1 MVRNRDIRGFF
12 TAKSSASS
20 SQPEATTSSPAAATE
35 DQQLPS
41 SPRTPPG
48 SAVSAAASRRLGP
61 QDEIMGSD
69 DEEDSDDS
77 LESLSAL
84 IGGGRKTGGG
94 GPAAYQRP
102 PNDGDTTS
110 TPRAKRVAS
119 GAGPSGG
126 SPLTLQQ
133 RQQQHKFDLKAL
145 ISHTRQSERTEES
158 ARRAEELIKGVE
170 DSSNSDEED
179 GGRGSP
185 SNALKQVARELLDR
199 DGNENDDDEGNPRGD
214 KIARAID
221 RTQVQGA
228 RRRCYFFDPTAPP
241 LPQQQQPSPGSAS
254 ARAPPFPV
262 DAARGAWRFLADP
275 NTRDQAIINGLP
287 HTVIASRGKELPE
300 ELFLWMLDRVCVER
314 NPRLRTQYCGVLA
327 ACAGNTRRLV
337 DGARLYGALEGIGG
351 PKYDPRPA
359 RLKTTPEVE
368 EPYRGSGGGG
378 GGRNNWAGL
387 GAFLDLLRRMAPNL
401 EPASAVDGVKLLLRM
416 GLDPVLGNA
425 VRGEHLAALEA
436 LVAALP
442 AAEEQWNAAVSLSLR
457 ARCAC
462 NSGSVIKADMPSEQ
476 CTAVCSY
483 VLQSLDDTVLRAA
496 ALSSVPKST
505 ARLADLRRRL
515 AAAILFS
522 SPGSPSDA
530 DGFDVAG
537 LDLGAAAVQQRLS
550 RPDFAIRPTT
560 DFEELRALAWL
571 LDAAVG
577 DASSFLPPPPPPG
590 GDPPDADGGRAGREG
605 RSRFDAEVDA
615 LTFRLRALHDGIH
628 DNGLLARKE
637 AKAAIDAVGKRLT
650 YAVRT
655 RPPAKT
661 SIFDAPARDDADL
674 PRQRDFMKNWAQ
686 RRAERSSPAVV

>member
-12 TAKSSASS
+12 VAKSSAGS
-20 SQPEATTSSPAAATE
+20 SQPEATTSSPAATTQ

-41 SPRTPPG
+41 SPRTPPR

-61 QDEIMGSD
+61 QDEVMGSD

-84 IGGGRKTGGG
+84 IGGG
-94 GPAAYQRP
+94 PAAYRRP
-102 PNDGDTTS
+102 PNDGDMTS
-110 TPRAKRVAS
+110 TPRAKRIAS
-119 GAGPSGG
+119 GSGELRG

-158 ARRAEELIKGVE
+158 ARRAEELIRGAE
-170 DSSNSDEED
+170 DSSSSDEGD

-185 SNALKQVARELLDR
+185 SNDLKQVARELLDR
-199 DGNENDDDEGNPRGD
+199 DGNENDDEEGNPRGD

-241 LPQQQQPSPGSAS
+241 PPPQQQQQPFSGPAS

-262 DAARGAWRFLADP
+262 DAARGPWRFLADP

-287 HTVIASRGKELPE
+287 HTVVASRGKELPE
-300 ELFLWMLDRVCVER
+300 ELFLWMLDSVCAER
-314 NPRLRTQYCGVLA
+314 NPRLRAQHCGLLV

-337 DGARLYGALEGIGG
+337 DGARLYGALERIGG

-359 RLKTTPEVE
+359 KLKTSPEVE
-368 EPYRGSGGGG
+368 EPYGS

-436 LVAALP
+436 LVTALP
-442 AAEEQWNAAVSLSLR
+442 ATEEQWNAA
-457 ARCAC
+457 CA
-462 NSGSVIKADMPSEQ
+462 D
-476 CTAVCSY
+476 VCSY
-483 VLQSLDDTVLRAA
+483 VLQSLDDAVLRMA
-496 ALSSVPKST
+496 ALSSIPKST

-515 AAAILFS
+515 AAAVLFS
-522 SPGSPSDA
+522 SSPGD
-530 DGFDVAG
+530 FDVAN

-560 DFEELRALAWL
+560 DFEELRALVWL

-577 DASSFLPPPPPPG
+577 DASCFLFAPPPPKD
-590 GDPPDADGGRAGREG
+590 DPPDDDGNRAGQER
-605 RSRFDAEVDA
+605 RSRFDADVDA

-637 AKAAIDAVGKRLT
+637 AKAAIDAVSKRLT

-661 SIFDAPARDDADL
+661 SIFDPPARDDVDL

-686 RRAERSSPAVV
+686 RRRAETSSPAVV

>member
-12 TAKSSASS
+12 AAKSSAGG

-41 SPRTPPG
+41 SPRTPPR
-48 SAVSAAASRRLGP
+48 SAVSAAASTRLGP

-84 IGGGRKTGGG
+84 IGGG
-94 GPAAYQRP
+94 PAAYRRP
-102 PNDGDTTS
+102 PNDGDMTS
-110 TPRAKRVAS
+110 TPRAKRIAS
-119 GAGPSGG
+119 GGGEPRG

-158 ARRAEELIKGVE
+158 ARRAEELIREAE
-170 DSSNSDEED
+170 DSSSSGEED
-179 GGRGSP
+179 GGRRSP
-185 SNALKQVARELLDR
+185 SNNLKQVARELLDR
-199 DGNENDDDEGNPRGD
+199 DGNENDDEEGNPRGD

-241 LPQQQQPSPGSAS
+241 PPQQQQQQQQPFSGPAS

-262 DAARGAWRFLADP
+262 DAARGPWRFLADP

-287 HTVIASRGKELPE
+287 HTVVASRGKELPE
-300 ELFLWMLDRVCVER
+300 ELFLWMLDGVCAER
-314 NPRLRTQYCGVLA
+314 NPRLRTQYCGLLV

-337 DGARLYGALEGIGG
+337 DGARLYGALERIGG

-359 RLKTTPEVE
+359 KLKISPEVE
-368 EPYRGSGGGG
+368 EPYGG

-387 GAFLDLLRRMAPNL
+387 GAFLGLLRQMAPNL

-425 VRGEHLAALEA
+425 VRGEHLAALGA
-436 LVAALP
+436 LVTALP
-442 AAEEQWNAAVSLSLR
+442 TAEEQWNAA
-457 ARCAC
+457 
-462 NSGSVIKADMPSEQ
+462 
-476 CTAVCSY
+476 CTAICSY
-483 VLQSLDDTVLRAA
+483 VLQSLDDTVLRMA
-496 ALSSVPKST
+496 ALSSIPKST

-515 AAAILFS
+515 AAAVLFS
-522 SPGSPSDA
+522 SGPGD
-530 DGFDVAG
+530 FDVAN

-560 DFEELRALAWL
+560 DFEELRALVWL

-577 DASSFLPPPPPPG
+577 DASCFLLPSPPPK
-590 GDPPDADGGRAGREG
+590 GDPPDADGNRAEQER
-605 RSRFDAEVDA
+605 RSRFDADVDA

-637 AKAAIDAVGKRLT
+637 AKAAIDAVSKRLT

-661 SIFDAPARDDADL
+661 SIFDSPATDDVDL

-686 RRAERSSPAVV
+686 RRRAETSSPAVV

>member
-12 TAKSSASS
+12 TAKSSAGS
-20 SQPEATTSSPAAATE
+20 SQPDVTTSSPAAATE

-41 SPRTPPG
+41 SPRTPPR
-48 SAVSAAASRRLGP
+48 SAMSAAASRRLSP

-84 IGGGRKTGGG
+84 IGGGRKAGGE
-94 GPAAYQRP
+94 GPAAYRRP
-102 PNDGDTTS
+102 PNDGDMTS
-110 TPRAKRVAS
+110 TPRAKRIAS
-119 GAGPSGG
+119 GDGEPRG

-133 RQQQHKFDLKAL
+133 RQQQQQQHKFDLKAL

-158 ARRAEELIKGVE
+158 ARRAEELIRGAE
-170 DSSNSDEED
+170 DSSDSDEED
-179 GGRGSP
+179 GGIGSP
-185 SNALKQVARELLDR
+185 SNNLKQVARELLDR
-199 DGNENDDDEGNPRGD
+199 DGNENDDEEGNPRGD

-221 RTQVQGA
+221 RTQVQGP

-241 LPQQQQPSPGSAS
+241 PPQQQPLSGPTS

-262 DAARGAWRFLADP
+262 DAARGPWRFLADP
-275 NTRDQAIINGLP
+275 STRDQAVINGLP
-287 HTVIASRGKELPE
+287 HTVVVSRGKELPE
-300 ELFLWMLDRVCVER
+300 ELFLWMLDRVCVEA
-314 NPRLRTQYCGVLA
+314 NPRLRTQYCGLLV

-359 RLKTTPEVE
+359 KLKTTPEVE
-368 EPYRGSGGGG
+368 EPYRG

-387 GAFLDLLRRMAPNL
+387 GAFLDLLRWMAPNL

-416 GLDPVLGNA
+416 GLDPVLGNV

-436 LVAALP
+436 LVTALP
-442 AAEEQWNAAVSLSLR
+442 ATEEQWNAA
-457 ARCAC
+457 
-462 NSGSVIKADMPSEQ
+462 

-483 VLQSLDDTVLRAA
+483 VLQSLDDTVLRVA
-496 ALSSVPKST
+496 ALSSIPKST

-515 AAAILFS
+515 AAAVLFS
-522 SPGSPSDA
+522 SGPDDFDA
-530 DGFDVAG
+530 ANP
-537 LDLGAAAVQQRLS
+537 DLGAAAVRQRLS

-560 DFEELRALAWL
+560 DFEELRALVWL

-577 DASSFLPPPPPPG
+577 DASCFLSPPPPPK
-590 GDPPDADGGRAGREG
+590 DSPPDDDGDKAGRERG
-605 RSRFDAEVDA
+605 SRFDAEVDA

-661 SIFDAPARDDADL
+661 SIFDPPARDDVDL

-686 RRAERSSPAVV
+686 RRRAERSSPAVV

>member
-1 MVRNRDIRGFF
+1 MVRNRDIRAFF
-12 TAKSSASS
+12 AVKSSAGSS
-20 SQPEATTSSPAAATE
+20 RLESATSSPAAATD

-41 SPRTPPG
+41 SPRTPPR
-48 SAVSAAASRRLGP
+48 SAASTAASRRLGP

-69 DEEDSDDS
+69 DEDDSDDS

-102 PNDGDTTS
+102 PNDGDVTS
-110 TPRAKRVAS
+110 TPRAKRIAS
-119 GAGPSGG
+119 GGGPSRG

-133 RQQQHKFDLKAL
+133 RQQQQQHKFDLKAL

-158 ARRAEELIKGVE
+158 ARRAEELIRE
-170 DSSNSDEED
+170 AEESSDSDEED

-185 SNALKQVARELLDR
+185 SNNLKQVARELLGR
-199 DGNENDDDEGNPRGD
+199 DGNENDDEEGNPRGD

-228 RRRCYFFDPTAPP
+228 RRRCYFFDPTASP
-241 LPQQQQPSPGSAS
+241 LPQQQPFPGPAS

-262 DAARGAWRFLADP
+262 DAARGTWRFLADP

-287 HTVIASRGKELPE
+287 HTVVASRGKELPE

-314 NPRLRTQYCGVLA
+314 NPRLRTQYCGLLV

-337 DGARLYGALEGIGG
+337 DGARLYGALEGSGG

-368 EPYRGSGGGG
+368 EPYGG

-442 AAEEQWNAAVSLSLR
+442 ATEEKWNAAVSHSLR
-457 ARCAC
+457 AKWAC
-462 NSGSVIKADMPSEQ
+462 SSGWAIKTDMSSEQ
-476 CTAVCSY
+476 CTAICSY

-515 AAAILFS
+515 AAAVLFS
-522 SPGSPSDA
+522 SPSFSSDA
-530 DGFDVAG
+530 DDFDVTN

-560 DFEELRALAWL
+560 DFEELRALVWL

-577 DASSFLPPPPPPG
+577 DASCFLLPPPPPPE
-590 GDPPDADGGRAGREG
+590 DNPPDGDGNRVGQERR

-628 DNGLLARKE
+628 DNGLLTRKE

-661 SIFDAPARDDADL
+661 SIFDPPARDDVDL

-686 RRAERSSPAVV
+686 RRKAEGSSPAVV

>member
-1 MVRNRDIRGFF
+1 MVRNGDIRGFF
-12 TAKSSASS
+12 AVKSSAGSS
-20 SQPEATTSSPAAATE
+20 RPESAASSPAAATD

-41 SPRTPPG
+41 SPRTPPR
-48 SAVSAAASRRLGP
+48 SAASAAAPRRLGP

-69 DEEDSDDS
+69 DEDSDDS

-94 GPAAYQRP
+94 EPAAYERP
-102 PNDGDTTS
+102 PNDGDMTS
-110 TPRAKRVAS
+110 TPRAKRVAF
-119 GAGPSGG
+119 GAGPSRG

-133 RQQQHKFDLKAL
+133 RQQQQHKFDLKAL

-158 ARRAEELIKGVE
+158 ARRAEELIREVE
-170 DSSNSDEED
+170 DSSDSDEED
-179 GGRGSP
+179 GGGGSP
-185 SNALKQVARELLDR
+185 SNNLKQVARELLDR
-199 DGNENDDDEGNPRGD
+199 DGNENEDEEGNPRAD

-221 RTQVQGA
+221 RTQAQGA
-228 RRRCYFFDPTAPP
+228 RRRCYFFDPTASP
-241 LPQQQQPSPGSAS
+241 LPQQQPFPGPAS

-262 DAARGAWRFLADP
+262 DAARGTWRFLADP

-287 HTVIASRGKELPE
+287 HTIVASRGEELPE
-300 ELFLWMLDRVCVER
+300 ELFLWMLDRVCAEG
-314 NPRLRTQYCGVLA
+314 NPRLRTQYCGLLV

-359 RLKTTPEVE
+359 KLKITPEVE
-368 EPYRGSGGGG
+368 EPYRG
-378 GGRNNWAGL
+378 GGRDNWAGL

-442 AAEEQWNAAVSLSLR
+442 ATEDKWNAA
-457 ARCAC
+457 
-462 NSGSVIKADMPSEQ
+462 

-515 AAAILFS
+515 AAAVLFS
-522 SPGSPSDA
+522 SPSCSPDPG
-530 DGFDVAG
+530 DFDVTN
-537 LDLGAAAVQQRLS
+537 LDLGAVAVRQRLS

-560 DFEELRALAWL
+560 DFEELRVLVWL

-577 DASSFLPPPPPPG
+577 DASCFLPPPPPPG
-590 GDPPDADGGRAGREG
+590 DEPPNDDGNRAEQER

-637 AKAAIDAVGKRLT
+637 AKAAIDAVTKRLT

-661 SIFDAPARDDADL
+661 SIFDPPARDDVDL
-674 PRQRDFMKNWAQ
+674 PKQRDFMKNWVQ
-686 RRAERSSPAVV
+686 RRRAEGNSPAVV

>member
-12 TAKSSASS
+12 AVKSSAGSS
-20 SQPEATTSSPAAATE
+20 RPESATSSPAAATE

-41 SPRTPPG
+41 SPRTPPR
-48 SAVSAAASRRLGP
+48 SAVSAATSRRLGP

-102 PNDGDTTS
+102 PNDGDVTS
-110 TPRAKRVAS
+110 TPRAKRIAS
-119 GAGPSGG
+119 GAGPSRG

-133 RQQQHKFDLKAL
+133 RQQHKFDLKAL
-145 ISHTRQSERTEES
+145 INHTRQSERTEES
-158 ARRAEELIKGVE
+158 ARLAEELIREAE
-170 DSSNSDEED
+170 DSSDSDEED

-185 SNALKQVARELLDR
+185 SNNLKQVARELLDR
-199 DGNENDDDEGNPRGD
+199 EGNENDDEEGNPRGD

-221 RTQVQGA
+221 RTQGQGA
-228 RRRCYFFDPTAPP
+228 RRRCYFFDPTASP
-241 LPQQQQPSPGSAS
+241 LPQQQQQPFPGPAS

-262 DAARGAWRFLADP
+262 DAARGTWRFLADP

-287 HTVIASRGKELPE
+287 HTVVASTGKELPE

-314 NPRLRTQYCGVLA
+314 NPRLRAQYCGLLV

-359 RLKTTPEVE
+359 KLKTTPEVE
-368 EPYRGSGGGG
+368 EPYGGGGG

-387 GAFLDLLRRMAPNL
+387 AAFLDLLRRMAPNL

-442 AAEEQWNAAVSLSLR
+442 AAEEKWNAA
-457 ARCAC
+457 
-462 NSGSVIKADMPSEQ
+462 

-515 AAAILFS
+515 AAAVLFS
-522 SPGSPSDA
+522 SPSFSSGA
-530 DGFDVAG
+530 DGFDVTN

-560 DFEELRALAWL
+560 DFEELRALVWL
-571 LDAAVG
+571 LDATVG
-577 DASSFLPPPPPPG
+577 DASCFLPPPPPP
-590 GDPPDADGGRAGREG
+590 DDKSPNDDGNKVERER

-661 SIFDAPARDDADL
+661 SIFDPPARDDVDL
-674 PRQRDFMKNWAQ
+674 SRQRDFMKNWAQ
-686 RRAERSSPAVV
+686 RRRAEGSSPAVV